1 MTDTDPT
8 STGPGSDA
16 DSGGGP
22 VVVDSGAVDP
32 AVANLL
38 TCWDSLDALFASLG
52 DADWD
57 TPSLCPDWT
66 VRQTLVHLASIEAML
81 AGKGARSFGENLPFG
96 EALAAAEEFE
106 ALQPAEL
113 LERWTAITA
122 IRRDELTA
130 MTADDLAHPSVT
142 PVGQATY
149 GRFMAV
155 RVFDCWVHEQD
166 VRVPL
171 GRPGHEGGSAA
182 EMAVDEI
189 AGSLGYIVG
198 KKIGLGDGQS
208 ITFELTGP
216 VTRTMHVAVDGR
228 ATVVDELDDP
238 TVTLTTDSTTF
249 ALLAC
254 GRIDPQGPID
264 DGRVR
269 WSGDTEIG
277 DRAARSLRF
286 TM

>member
-8 STGPGSDA
+8 GSHPTGQA
-16 DSGGGP
+16 DSH
-22 VVVDSGAVDP
+22 STALDP
-32 AVANLL
+32 AITNLFA
-38 TCWDSLDALFASLG
+38 CWDSLDELFASLA
-52 DADWD
+52 DAEWD

-81 AGKGARSFGENLPFG
+81 AGKGARSFAENLPFG
-96 EALAAAEEFE
+96 EALAAAEELE
-106 ALQPAEL
+106 KLDASALLA
-113 LERWTAITA
+113 RWAAITRV
-122 IRRDELTA
+122 RRDELAT
-130 MTADDLAHPSVT
+130 MTAEDLAHPSVT
-142 PVGQATY
+142 PVGPATY

-171 GRPGHEGGSAA
+171 GRPGHEGGPAA
-182 EMAVDEI
+182 EMALDEI

-208 ITFELTGP
+208 ISFELAGP
-216 VTRTMHVAVDGR
+216 VSRTMHVAVDGR
-228 ATVVDELDDP
+228 AAVVDQLDDP
-238 TVTLTTDSTTF
+238 TVILSTDSTTF

-264 DGRVR
+264 DGQIT
-269 WSGDTEIG
+269 WSGDDEIG

>member
-1 MTDTDPT
+1 MTDTD
-8 STGPGSDA
+8 STAAGPA
-16 DSGGGP
+16 
-22 VVVDSGAVDP
+22 GADP
-32 AVANLL
+32 AVTNLL
-38 TCWDSLDALFASLG
+38 ACWDSLDGLFASL
-52 DADWD
+52 DDTEWD

-81 AGKGARSFGENLPFG
+81 AGKGARSFGDDLPFG
-96 EALAAAEEFE
+96 EALAAG
-106 ALQPAEL
+106 AEL
-113 LERWTAITA
+113 ETLDPSALLARWTDITA
-122 IRRDELTA
+122 VRREELAA
-130 MTADDLAHPSVT
+130 MSADDLTHPSVT
-142 PVGQATY
+142 PVGPATY

-171 GRPGHEGGSAA
+171 GRPGHEGGPAA
-182 EMAVDEI
+182 EMAIDEI

-198 KKIGLGDGQS
+198 KKIGLDDGQS
-208 ITFELTGP
+208 ITFALTGP

-228 ATVVDELDDP
+228 ARTVDALADP

-264 DGRVR
+264 DGRVT